1 MKTIIDRSN
10 KRGHSLYEWLDSYHS
25 FSFGNYYNPE
35 KMGFGALRVL
45 NDDIIAPKTGFD
57 THPHKNMEIVTI
69 PLKGELKHGD
79 SKMNERIISPGDIQV
94 MSAGTGI
101 YHSESNP
108 HDSVNAEIL
117 QIWILPHTRNTEP
130 NYNDYNIRE
139 LLKPNELT
147 TLVAPDGSAPGTLL
161 QQAWFSMGT
170 FDAGQDFSY
179 SLHNKQNGIYVFV
192 IEGEAQIENTTLNRR
207 DAMGIYDVD
216 QVKIA
221 SKKKSHLLVI
231 EVPL

>member
-1 MKTIIDRSN
+1 
-10 KRGHSLYEWLDSYHS
+10 
-25 FSFGNYYNPE
+25 
-35 KMGFGALRVL
+35 MGFGALRVL
-45 NDDIIAPKTGFD
+45 NDDIIAPETGFD

-79 SKMNERIISPGDIQV
+79 SKMNERIITPGDIQV

-108 HDSVNAEIL
+108 HGSVNAEIL

>member
-45 NDDIIAPKTGFD
+45 NDDIIAPETGFD

-79 SKMNERIISPGDIQV
+79 SKMNERIITPGDIQV

-108 HDSVNAEIL
+108 HGSVNAEIL

-192 IEGEAQIENTTLNRR
+192 VEGEAQIENTTLNRR

>member
-1 MKTIIDRSN
+1 MKTIIDRSD

-25 FSFGNYYNPE
+25 FSFGNYYNPD

-45 NDDIIAPKTGFD
+45 NDDIIAPETGFD

-108 HDSVNAEIL
+108 HGSVNAEIL

>member
-45 NDDIIAPKTGFD
+45 NDDIIAPETGFD

-79 SKMNERIISPGDIQV
+79 SKMNERIITPGDIQV

-108 HDSVNAEIL
+108 HGSVNAEIL

-179 SLHNKQNGIYVFV
+179 SFHNKQNGIYVFV

>member
-1 MKTIIDRSN
+1 M
-10 KRGHSLYEWLDSYHS
+10 
-25 FSFGNYYNPE
+25 PE
-35 KMGFGALRVL
+35 QAYTT
-45 NDDIIAPKTGFD
+45 A
-57 THPHKNMEIVTI
+57 
-69 PLKGELKHGD
+69 
-79 SKMNERIISPGDIQV
+79 
-94 MSAGTGI
+94 
-101 YHSESNP
+101 SNP
-108 HDSVNAEIL
+108 HGSVNAEIL

>member
-25 FSFGNYYNPE
+25 FSFGNYYNPD

-45 NDDIIAPKTGFD
+45 NDDIIAPETGFD

-79 SKMNERIISPGDIQV
+79 SKMNERIITPGDIQV

-108 HDSVNAEIL
+108 HGSVNAEIL

-161 QQAWFSMGT
+161 QQAWFSIGT
-170 FDAGQDFSY
+170 FDAGQNFSY
-179 SLHNKQNGIYVFV
+179 SFHNKQNGIYVFV

>member
-45 NDDIIAPKTGFD
+45 NDDIIAPETGFD

-108 HDSVNAEIL
+108 HGSVNAEIL

-161 QQAWFSMGT
+161 QQAWFSMGK

>member
-45 NDDIIAPKTGFD
+45 NDDIIAPETGFD

-108 HDSVNAEIL
+108 HGSVNAEIL

-147 TLVAPDGSAPGTLL
+147 TLVAPDGSAPGKLL

-170 FDAGQDFSY
+170 FDAGQNFSY
-179 SLHNKQNGIYVFV
+179 SFHNKQNGIYVFV

>member
-1 MKTIIDRSN
+1 MKTIIDRSD

-45 NDDIIAPKTGFD
+45 NDDIIAPETGFD

-108 HDSVNAEIL
+108 HGSVNAEIL

>member
-1 MKTIIDRSN
+1 MKTIIDRSD

-45 NDDIIAPKTGFD
+45 NDDIIAHETGFD

-79 SKMNERIISPGDIQV
+79 SKMNERIITPGDIQV

-108 HDSVNAEIL
+108 HGSVNAEIL

>member
-45 NDDIIAPKTGFD
+45 NDDIIAPVTGFD

-79 SKMNERIISPGDIQV
+79 SKMNERIITPGDIQV

-108 HDSVNAEIL
+108 HGSVNAEIL

-161 QQAWFSMGT
+161 QQAWFSIGT
-170 FDAGQDFSY
+170 FDAGQNFSY
-179 SLHNKQNGIYVFV
+179 SFHNKQNGIYVFV

>member
-45 NDDIIAPKTGFD
+45 NDDIIAPETGFD

-79 SKMNERIISPGDIQV
+79 SKMNERIITPGDIQV

-108 HDSVNAEIL
+108 HGSVNAEIL

-216 QVKIA
+216 QVKIT

>member
-25 FSFGNYYNPE
+25 FSFGNYYNPD

-45 NDDIIAPKTGFD
+45 NDDIIAPETGFD

-79 SKMNERIISPGDIQV
+79 SKMNERIITPGDIQV

-108 HDSVNAEIL
+108 HGSVNAEIL

-139 LLKPNELT
+139 LLRPNELA

>member
-1 MKTIIDRSN
+1 MKTIIDRSD

-45 NDDIIAPKTGFD
+45 NDDIIAPETGFD

-79 SKMNERIISPGDIQV
+79 SKMNERIITPGDIQV

-108 HDSVNAEIL
+108 HGSVNAEIL

>member
-45 NDDIIAPKTGFD
+45 NDDIIAPETGFD

-79 SKMNERIISPGDIQV
+79 SKMNERIITPGDIQV

-108 HDSVNAEIL
+108 HSSVNAEIL

-192 IEGEAQIENTTLNRR
+192 IEGEVQIENTTLNRR

-216 QVKIA
+216 QVKIT

>member
-45 NDDIIAPKTGFD
+45 NDDIIAPETGFD

-108 HDSVNAEIL
+108 HGSVNAEIL

-170 FDAGQDFSY
+170 FDAGQNFSY
-179 SLHNKQNGIYVFV
+179 SFHNKQNGIYVFV

>member
-45 NDDIIAPKTGFD
+45 NDDIIAPETGFD

-108 HDSVNAEIL
+108 HDSVHA
-117 QIWILPHTRNTEP
+117 
-130 NYNDYNIRE
+130 
-139 LLKPNELT
+139 
-147 TLVAPDGSAPGTLL
+147 
-161 QQAWFSMGT
+161 
-170 FDAGQDFSY
+170 
-179 SLHNKQNGIYVFV
+179 
-192 IEGEAQIENTTLNRR
+192 
-207 DAMGIYDVD
+207 
-216 QVKIA
+216 
-221 SKKKSHLLVI
+221 
-231 EVPL
+231 

>member
-1 MKTIIDRSN
+1 MKTIIDRSD

-45 NDDIIAPKTGFD
+45 NDDIIAPETGFD

-79 SKMNERIISPGDIQV
+79 SKMNERIITPGDIQV

-108 HDSVNAEIL
+108 HGSVNAEIL

-161 QQAWFSMGT
+161 QQAWFSIGT
-170 FDAGQDFSY
+170 FDAGQNFSY
-179 SLHNKQNGIYVFV
+179 SFHNKQNGIYVFV

>member
-45 NDDIIAPKTGFD
+45 NDDIIAPETGFD

-147 TLVAPDGSAPGTLL
+147 TLVALTAVPRAHFYSKHGSPWGHLMPDKTSAIHCTINRTVFMCSLL
-161 QQAWFSMGT
+161 
-170 FDAGQDFSY
+170 
-179 SLHNKQNGIYVFV
+179 K
-192 IEGEAQIENTTLNRR
+192 
-207 DAMGIYDVD
+207 
-216 QVKIA
+216 VKH
-221 SKKKSHLLVI
+221 K
-231 EVPL
+231 

>member
-45 NDDIIAPKTGFD
+45 NDDIIAPETGFD

-108 HDSVNAEIL
+108 HGSVNAEIL

-170 FDAGQDFSY
+170 FDAGQNFSY

>member
-25 FSFGNYYNPE
+25 FSFGNYYNPD

-45 NDDIIAPKTGFD
+45 NDDIIAPETGFD

-79 SKMNERIISPGDIQV
+79 SKMNERIITPGDIQV

-108 HDSVNAEIL
+108 HGSVNAEIL

-161 QQAWFSMGT
+161 QQAWFSIGT
-170 FDAGQDFSY
+170 FDAGQNFSY
-179 SLHNKQNGIYVFV
+179 SFHNKQNGIYVFV

-207 DAMGIYDVD
+207 DAMGTYDVD

>member
-1 MKTIIDRSN
+1 MKTIIDRSD

-45 NDDIIAPKTGFD
+45 NDDIIAPETGFD

-79 SKMNERIISPGDIQV
+79 SKMNERIITPGDIQV

-108 HDSVNAEIL
+108 HGSVNAEIL

-130 NYNDYNIRE
+130 NYNDYNIRQ

>member
-25 FSFGNYYNPE
+25 FSFGNYYNPD

-45 NDDIIAPKTGFD
+45 NDDIIAPETGFD

-108 HDSVNAEIL
+108 HGSVNAEIL

-179 SLHNKQNGIYVFV
+179 SFHNKQNGIYVFV

>member
-25 FSFGNYYNPE
+25 FSFGNYYNPD

-45 NDDIIAPKTGFD
+45 NDDIIAPETGFD

-79 SKMNERIISPGDIQV
+79 SKMNERIITPGDIQV

-108 HDSVNAEIL
+108 HGSVNAEIL

-192 IEGEAQIENTTLNRR
+192 IEGEVQIENTTLNRR

-216 QVKIA
+216 QVKIT

>member
-45 NDDIIAPKTGFD
+45 NDDIIAPETGFD

-79 SKMNERIISPGDIQV
+79 SKMNERIISPGDLQV

>member
-1 MKTIIDRSN
+1 KTIIDRSN

-45 NDDIIAPKTGFD
+45 NDDIIAPETGFD

-79 SKMNERIISPGDIQV
+79 SKMNERIITPGDIQV

-108 HDSVNAEIL
+108 HGSVNAEIL

>member
-1 MKTIIDRSN
+1 MKTIIDRSD

-25 FSFGNYYNPE
+25 FSFGNYYNPD

-45 NDDIIAPKTGFD
+45 NDDIIAPETGFD

-79 SKMNERIISPGDIQV
+79 SKMNERIITPGDIQV

-108 HDSVNAEIL
+108 HGSVNAEIL

>member
-1 MKTIIDRSN
+1 
-10 KRGHSLYEWLDSYHS
+10 
-25 FSFGNYYNPE
+25 
-35 KMGFGALRVL
+35 L
-45 NDDIIAPKTGFD
+45 NDDIIAPETGFD

-79 SKMNERIISPGDIQV
+79 SKMNERIITPGDIQV

-108 HDSVNAEIL
+108 HGSVNAEIL

>member
-1 MKTIIDRSN
+1 MKTIIDRSD

-45 NDDIIAPKTGFD
+45 NDDIIAPETGFD

-79 SKMNERIISPGDIQV
+79 SKMNGRIITPGDIQV

-108 HDSVNAEIL
+108 HGSVNAEIL

>member
-45 NDDIIAPKTGFD
+45 NDDIITPKTGFD

-79 SKMNERIISPGDIQV
+79 SKMNERIITPGDIQV

-108 HDSVNAEIL
+108 HGSVNAEIL

-170 FDAGQDFSY
+170 FDAGQNFSY
-179 SLHNKQNGIYVFV
+179 SFHNKQNGIYVFV

>member
-170 FDAGQDFSY
+170 FDAGQNFSY

>member
-1 MKTIIDRSN
+1 MKTIIDRSD

-25 FSFGNYYNPE
+25 FSFGNYYNPD

-45 NDDIIAPKTGFD
+45 NDDIIAPETGFG

-79 SKMNERIISPGDIQV
+79 SKMNERIITPGDIQV

-108 HDSVNAEIL
+108 HGSVNAEIL

>member
-45 NDDIIAPKTGFD
+45 NDDIIAPETGFD

>member
-45 NDDIIAPKTGFD
+45 NDDIIAPETGFD

-161 QQAWFSMGT
+161 QQAWFSIGT
-170 FDAGQDFSY
+170 FDAGQNFSY
-179 SLHNKQNGIYVFV
+179 SFHNKQNGIYVFV

>member
-25 FSFGNYYNPE
+25 FSFGNYYNPD

-45 NDDIIAPKTGFD
+45 NDDIIAPETGFD

-108 HDSVNAEIL
+108 HGSVNAEIL

-216 QVKIA
+216 QVKIT

>member
-45 NDDIIAPKTGFD
+45 NDDIIAPETGFD

-69 PLKGELKHGD
+69 LLKGELKHGD
-79 SKMNERIISPGDIQV
+79 SKMNERIITPGDIQV

-108 HDSVNAEIL
+108 HGSVNAEIL

>member
-45 NDDIIAPKTGFD
+45 NDDIIAPETGFD

-79 SKMNERIISPGDIQV
+79 SKMNERIITPGEIQV

-108 HDSVNAEIL
+108 HGSVNAEIL

-161 QQAWFSMGT
+161 QQAWFSIGT
-170 FDAGQDFSY
+170 FDAGQNFSY
-179 SLHNKQNGIYVFV
+179 SFHNKQNGIYVFV

-216 QVKIA
+216 QVKIT

>member
-45 NDDIIAPKTGFD
+45 NDDIIAPETGFD

-79 SKMNERIISPGDIQV
+79 SKMNERIITPGDIQV

-108 HDSVNAEIL
+108 HGSVNAEIL

-147 TLVAPDGSAPGTLL
+147 TLVAPDGSAPGKLL

-192 IEGEAQIENTTLNRR
+192 IEGEAQIKNTTLNRR

>member
-45 NDDIIAPKTGFD
+45 NDDIIAPETGFD

-79 SKMNERIISPGDIQV
+79 SKMNERIITPGDIQV

-108 HDSVNAEIL
+108 HGSVNAEIL

-147 TLVAPDGSAPGTLL
+147 TLVAPDGSAPGKLL

>member
-45 NDDIIAPKTGFD
+45 NDDIIAPETGFD

-130 NYNDYNIRE
+130 NYNDYNIRQ